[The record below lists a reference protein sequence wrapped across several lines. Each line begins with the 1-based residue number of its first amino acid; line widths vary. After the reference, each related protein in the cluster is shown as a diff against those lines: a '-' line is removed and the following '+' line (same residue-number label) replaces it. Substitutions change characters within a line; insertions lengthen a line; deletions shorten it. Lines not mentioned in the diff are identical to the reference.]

1 MASLFDQFEVG
12 ELPTEEGSM
21 SELLDRAQPAH
32 PPQEHQHTTAP
43 QSRSGSSPGHS
54 AFAAALTELALT
66 VHAGDDPLT
75 VITQGAVEL
84 IPGTEFSALVVPV
97 GPGQLEPRA
106 VAGGLTPQVIAL
118 QNEVGEGPCVDAV
131 SQPGPVWVPDLPGET
146 RWPRFIAAAAPLGVG
161 SMMCTSLVA
170 QNRVYGSLS
179 LASGRPHA
187 FDAESQALATV
198 FAANATVALAGQE
211 WRRNMTAALTSR
223 DVIGQAKG
231 ILMERYRL
239 TPDAAFALL
248 IKASQHA
255 HTKLRIISEEL
266 CRTGELRIDVGT
278 AAGGTGR

>member
-1 MASLFDQFEVG
+1 
-12 ELPTEEGSM
+12 M

-32 PPQEHQHTTAP
+32 PYREHRHTTAH
-43 QSRSGSSPGHS
+43 QHRLGSSAGHA

-66 VHAGDDPLT
+66 VHTGDDPLT
-75 VITQGAVEL
+75 VITQGAVDL

-97 GPGQLEPRA
+97 GPGRLEPRA
-106 VAGGLTPQVIAL
+106 TSGELTPQVIGL
-118 QNEVGEGPCVDAV
+118 QNEVGEGPCLDAV
-131 SQPGPVWVPDLPGET
+131 SHPGPVWAPDLPAET
-146 RWPRFIAAAAPLGVG
+146 RWPRFTAAASRLGVG

-198 FAANATVALAGQE
+198 FAANATIALAGQE
-211 WRRNMTAALTSR
+211 WRRDMTVALSSR

-248 IKASQHA
+248 VKASQHT
-255 HTKLRIISEEL
+255 HTKLRTISEEL
-266 CRTGELRIDVGT
+266 CRTGELPIP
-278 AAGGTGR
+278 GGIAVRA

>member
-1 MASLFDQFEVG
+1 
-12 ELPTEEGSM
+12 M
-21 SELLDRAQPAH
+21 SELLDRKQPAPRH
-32 PPQEHQHTTAP
+32 RDHRHTTAP
-43 QSRSGSSPGHS
+43 PNRPGNA
-54 AFAAALTELALT
+54 AFAEALTELTLT
-66 VHAGDDPLT
+66 VHSCDSSDPLT

-97 GPGQLEPRA
+97 GPGRLEARA
-106 VAGGLTPQVIAL
+106 ISGELTPQVIAL
-118 QNEVGEGPCVDAV
+118 QAEVGEGPCLDAV

-146 RWPRFIAAAAPLGVG
+146 RWPLFTAAASQLGVG

-198 FAANATVALAGQE
+198 FAANATIALAGQE
-211 WRRNMTAALTSR
+211 WRRNMTAALASR

-248 IKASQHA
+248 VKASQHA
-255 HTKLRIISEEL
+255 HIKLRTISEEL
-266 CRTGELRIDVGT
+266 CRTGELPIPADAAVGD
-278 AAGGTGR
+278 AAL